1 MSYIGS
7 TPTTQSFTSGTD
19 YFNGTGSQTAFT
31 LSRTVNSVND
41 VEVLVNNVEQQP
53 NSTYTISGTTLTF
66 TTAPSSGTN
75 NIYVRYLSTVT
86 QSIAPSQ
93 NTVQYSSL
101 NSDNQ
106 SKLGIMYKNRIINS
120 NMVID
125 QRNGGAA
132 VSSSYFGYVVDR
144 WNLSQSTTGKL
155 IAQQNAGSITPPAG
169 FSNYLGVTSQS
180 AFSIGSGDYY
190 TWNQPIE
197 GFNTADLAW
206 GTANAKTVTLSFWV
220 YSSLT
225 GTFGGSLMNS
235 ATTYSYPFSYSIPT
249 ANTWTQISITITG
262 ATSGTWV
269 GATNGIG
276 INLIFGMGV
285 GSGYSGTAGAWA
297 SGNYKSATGATSVV
311 GTSGATF
318 YITGVQLEVGTQAT
332 QFTTAGGSYG
342 AELALCQRYF
352 EVVSMNGLGGSS
364 STTAVGFGCSYK
376 VQKRA
381 TPTVV
386 NASSTAALYS
396 FYRPGL
402 GSGDPSSV
410 SISSDLGD
418 AYNFNIT
425 LANFTG
431 LSNNQAWVGRYSGLF
446 NASAEL

>member
-225 GTFGGSLMNS
+225 GTFSASLQNS
-235 ATTYSYPFSYSIPT
+235 AQNRSYPFTYSISS
-249 ANTWTQISITITG
+249 ANTWTQISVTIAG
-262 ATSGTWV
+262 DTSGTWV
-269 GATNGIG
+269 TTNGIG
-276 INLIFGMGV
+276 IQVLFALGI
-285 GSGYSGTAGAWA
+285 GSTYGSGTAGAWTGTTA
-297 SGNYKSATGATSVV
+297 YSVSGTVTPITTNS
-311 GTSGATF
+311 ATF
-318 YITGVQLEVGTQAT
+318 YITGVQLEKGSTATSFDYRPYGT
-332 QFTTAGGSYG
+332 
-342 AELALCQRYF
+342 ELALCQRYYQL
-352 EVVSMNGLGGSS
+352 S
-364 STTAVGFGCSYK
+364 
-376 VQKRA
+376 
-381 TPTVV
+381 
-386 NASSTAALYS
+386 
-396 FYRPGL
+396 
-402 GSGDPSSV
+402 GSGISGGVETSTSVNFGTKFNTTMRASPSTS
-410 SISSDLGD
+410 LLQT
-418 AYNFNIT
+418 AIT
-425 LANFTG
+425 IRVLNTTITSTGSTILANYNDTTG
-431 LSNNQAWVGRYSGLF
+431 ASTVINGFSGLTAGAGQCCITTGTLSF
-446 NASAEL
+446 NSEL